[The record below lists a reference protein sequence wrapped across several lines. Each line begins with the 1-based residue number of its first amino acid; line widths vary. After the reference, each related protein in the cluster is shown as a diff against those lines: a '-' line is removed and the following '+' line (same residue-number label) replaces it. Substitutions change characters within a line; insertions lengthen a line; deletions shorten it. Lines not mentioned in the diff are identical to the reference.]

1 MSISVT
7 SGTAVFKAQ
16 TFTTFPTIVGAREV
30 PGPGG
35 LTFWEPRTEGES
47 FFLSVRPAD
56 LDRLQ
61 PDITVTKDGEVFA
74 GRIVEGPFAGV
85 ALDDTM
91 MVRGLIQKRHF

>member
-7 SGTAVFKAQ
+7 SGAAVFKALA
-16 TFTTFPTIVGAREV
+16 FTTFPTIVGAHEV

-61 PDITVTKDGEVFA
+61 PDITVAKDGEVFA
-74 GRIVEGPFAGV
+74 GRIIEGPFGGV
-85 ALDDTM
+85 LPDTM
-91 MVRGLIQKRHF
+91 VVRGLVQKRHF